1 MVNKVIIVGNLGHDP
16 QLRQMENGTEIATFS
31 VATSEKWKD
40 KNGEKQSKTEWHK
53 IVAFGKVAEIIG
65 KYLAKGSKVYIEG
78 KLQTRSWEDD
88 AGNKKYTTEIVMN
101 GFDSKLE
108 MLGEIF
114 SPKKV
119 ETSPPVKEL
128 NDDIPF

>member
-1 MVNKVIIVGNLGHDP
+1 MASVNKAIVLGNLGADP
-16 QLRQMENGTEIATFS
+16 ELRYTPGGRAVANFNMATTRS
-31 VATSEKWKD
+31 WNSKD
-40 KNGEKQSKTEWHK
+40 GEKKEETEWHK

-88 AGNKKYTTEIVMN
+88 SGNKKYMTEIVMN

-108 MLGEIF
+108 MLGET
-114 SPKKV
+114 KKA
-119 ETSPPVKEL
+119 ETSPPAKEL
-128 NDDIPF
+128 NDDIPW

>member
-65 KYLAKGSKVYIEG
+65 KYLTKGSKVYIEG

-88 AGNKKYTTEIVMN
+88 AGQKKYTTEIVMN

-108 MLGEIF
+108 MLGEN
-114 SPKKV
+114 KKA
-119 ETSPPVKEL
+119 ETSPPAKEL
-128 NDDIPF
+128 NDDIPW

>member
-1 MVNKVIIVGNLGHDP
+1 MVNKAIIIGNLGSDP
-16 QLRQMENGTEIATFS
+16 QLRQLENGTEIATFS

-78 KLQTRSWEDD
+78 KMQTRSWEDD
-88 AGNKKYTTEIVMN
+88 AGQKKYTTEIVMN

-108 MLGEIF
+108 MLGET
-114 SPKKV
+114 KKA
-119 ETSPPVKEL
+119 ETSPPAKEL
-128 NDDIPF
+128 NDDIPW

>member
-65 KYLAKGSKVYIEG
+65 KFLAKGSKVYIEG

-108 MLGEIF
+108 MLGEN
-114 SPKKV
+114 KKV

>member
-1 MVNKVIIVGNLGHDP
+1 ML
-16 QLRQMENGTEIATFS
+16 LELS
-31 VATSEKWKD
+31 SEKWKD

-65 KYLAKGSKVYIEG
+65 KFLAKGSKVYIEG

-108 MLGEIF
+108 MLGEN
-114 SPKKV
+114 KKV

>member
-108 MLGEIF
+108 MLGEN
-114 SPKKV
+114 KKV

>member
-108 MLGEIF
+108 MLGEN
-114 SPKKV
+114 KKV

-128 NDDIPF
+128 NDDIPW

>member
-88 AGNKKYTTEIVMN
+88 AGQKKYTTEIVMN

-108 MLGEIF
+108 MLGEN
-114 SPKKV
+114 KKA
-119 ETSPPVKEL
+119 ETSPPAKEL
-128 NDDIPF
+128 NDDIPW

>member
-88 AGNKKYTTEIVMN
+88 AGHRKYTTEIVMN

-108 MLGEIF
+108 MLGET
-114 SPKKV
+114 KKA
-119 ETSPPVKEL
+119 ETSPPAKEL
-128 NDDIPF
+128 NDDIPW

>member
-65 KYLAKGSKVYIEG
+65 KYLGKGSKVYIEG

-88 AGNKKYTTEIVMN
+88 AGQKKYTTEIVMN

-108 MLGEIF
+108 MLGEN
-114 SPKKV
+114 KKA
-119 ETSPPVKEL
+119 ETSPPAKEL
-128 NDDIPF
+128 NDDIPW

>member
-108 MLGEIF
+108 MLGEN
-114 SPKKV
+114 KKV
-119 ETSPPVKEL
+119 ETSPPAKEL
-128 NDDIPF
+128 NDDIPW

>member
-65 KYLAKGSKVYIEG
+65 KFLAKGSKVYIEG

-108 MLGEIF
+108 MLGEN
-114 SPKKV
+114 KKV
-119 ETSPPVKEL
+119 ETSPPAKEL
-128 NDDIPF
+128 NDDIPW

>member
-108 MLGEIF
+108 MLGEN
-114 SPKKV
+114 KKV
-119 ETSPPVKEL
+119 ETSPPAKEL